1 MVFAGRTIRIAGVR
15 FTAQEAQF
23 LAAGIRR
30 GIGVRQMRTIFRE
43 SFDRG
48 LPSTA
53 FTETRRTL
61 TSAELAGIRLRR
73 GASARALPL
82 GDIPRIDVIRPRS
95 RFVMTGEVRAI
106 VTQTGNVITRLIRFG
121 TDETPTI
128 DVFLRRAAEILDKG
142 VSQAESAMRVD
153 QIQSLSVVEQRAI

>member
-1 MVFAGRTIRIAGVR
+1 MVFGGRTIRIAGVR
-15 FTAQEAQF
+15 FTSQEAQF

-30 GIGVRQMRTIFRE
+30 GLGVRQLRTIFRD

-48 LPSTA
+48 LPSPA

-61 TSAELAGIRLRR
+61 TQAELAGIRLRR
-73 GASARALPL
+73 GAAARRLSV
-82 GDIPRIDVIRPRS
+82 GEIPRIDVVRPRS

-121 TDETPTI
+121 TDEQPTLE
-128 DVFLRRAAEILDKG
+128 VFLRRAAEILDKG

-153 QIQSLSVVEQRAI
+153 QIQSLSVIEQVAL